1 MNPVRGSGVTFL
13 TGLLIGGLGAQEPTK
28 TKAEESAKNAPSELV
43 TELVK
48 EPVNGMQQPGDPA
61 TPPAEAS
68 AGEDAAGL
76 IQILYAQA
84 TEDDLE
90 LLCFPTELSPAF
102 DDKLSR
108 GEVVKVGEIDG
119 DYRQVILPL
128 GVVGYVHR
136 KFVSQLDGGKLIST
150 ANKLAF
156 RRRAVSGEAPVEFV
170 AKGTEFLPLS
180 EEGEWWRVRY
190 PEGTAW
196 LPKDKLQVFGEDE
209 EIATLEAA
217 YADMGKRHREEVDA
231 AVAAVHQRL
240 VEAAA
245 KVAREKKLSELR
257 TGFSAE
263 LSKPRDERDYETMKL
278 ELDQILSEIDEE
290 DIMFVEASSLKA
302 SIEKDEFFRGVEEVI
317 EEPEVKADVPT
328 IVTPKIS
335 DPMRR
340 FDATGWVHYD
350 SGGLRGEPSLRL
362 EKAGQL
368 IIMLTCSSQRYN
380 LRIFDGME
388 VGLNGQSYRAD
399 ELAFRSMDV
408 EKLEVLGGPPIR

>member
-1 MNPVRGSGVTFL
+1 MKPVCGSGVTFL

-28 TKAEESAKNAPSELV
+28 TKVEESVKN
-43 TELVK
+43 
-48 EPVNGMQQPGDPA
+48 
-61 TPPAEAS
+61 TPPKTSSQEVEEQS
-68 AGEDAAGL
+68 AGGVLQVA
-76 IQILYAQA
+76 YAQA
-84 TEDDLE
+84 AEDGLE
-90 LLCFPTELSPAF
+90 LRCFPTELSPTF
-102 DDKLSR
+102 QDSLSR

-190 PEGTAW
+190 PAGKAW
-196 LPKDKLQVFGEDE
+196 LAKDKLQVFGEDE

-217 YADMGKRHREEVDA
+217 YADMGKRHQEEIDT

-245 KVAREKKLSELR
+245 KVAREQKLGELR
-257 TGFSAE
+257 GEFRAE
-263 LSKPRDERDYETMKL
+263 LSKPRGEREYAAMKL
-278 ELDQILSEIDEE
+278 ELDQILTEIDAE
-290 DIMFVEASSLKA
+290 DILFVEASSLKA
-302 SIEKDEFFRGVEEVI
+302 SIEKDEFYRGVEEVI
-317 EEPEVKADVPT
+317 EEPEIPAEVPK
-328 IVTPKIS
+328 IAKPKIS

-368 IIMLTCSSQRYN
+368 ILMLTCTSQRYN

-388 VGLNGQSYRAD
+388 VGLNGKSFRAD
-399 ELAFRSMDV
+399 ELSFRSIDI
-408 EKLEVLGGPPIR
+408 EKLEVLGGPPVR